1 MADASRHPE
10 YAAGEAVGHVA
21 GEEAVRPVSEQEAE
35 GRKQRAGGRG
45 KGTDAERE
53 RLTMM
58 VRKLCAELDLVHVVE
73 PLKQLPQTE
82 GNWIGTSR

>member
-1 MADASRHPE
+1 
-10 YAAGEAVGHVA
+10 
-21 GEEAVRPVSEQEAE
+21 VSKRQKAE
-35 GRKQRAGGRG
+35 GRGQEAGGKAPTPG
-45 KGTDAERE
+45 RE

>member
-1 MADASRHPE
+1 
-10 YAAGEAVGHVA
+10 
-21 GEEAVRPVSEQEAE
+21 
-35 GRKQRAGGRG
+35 
-45 KGTDAERE
+45 
-53 RLTMM
+53 MM